1 MLSSFFD
8 FKQGYRSINFLFA
21 PHFINLSAIIMHGVL
36 RSTALYLPVNLKFN
50 AKFDPMRKTLFILLL
65 SSFALNSCDM
75 LSKLPTGTGTGVTE
89 AEAGEGIKEALG
101 QGLVKAVLKLNKE
114 DGFFKDAFYKILL
127 PPDAKK
133 IENTLRDLGM
143 GKMVDKAILQIN
155 RAAED
160 AAGQAK
166 PIFVDAIKNISI
178 SDAIGLVKNGDTSAT
193 HFFRVKTTDQLV
205 AAFQPVIKASL
216 DKLDATRYYGDIVN
230 TYNNFP
236 TTLKKLNPD
245 LNAFVTNRATEA
257 LFDLVAKEE
266 LNIRQNLAART
277 TDLLRKVFGG
287 GIK

>member
-1 MLSSFFD
+1 MKKL
-8 FKQGYRSINFLFA
+8 A
-21 PHFINLSAIIMHGVL
+21 
-36 RSTALYLPVNLKFN
+36 
-50 AKFDPMRKTLFILLL
+50 LLL
-65 SSFALNSCDM
+65 FVSVALNSCD
-75 LSKLPTGTGTGVTE
+75 LISKLPTGTGTGVTE
-89 AEAGEGIKEALG
+89 AEAGEGVKEALG
-101 QGLVKAVLKLNKE
+101 QGLIKAVLQLNKE

-166 PIFVDAIKNISI
+166 PIFVDAIKNMSI

-193 HFFRVKTTDQLV
+193 HFFRVKTTEKLV

-216 DKLDATRYYGDIVN
+216 DKLEATKYYGDIVN